1 MLTPRLVPWTMVRWL
16 VLPLSL
22 GAAAVV
28 AWWAAGLW
36 LVHTQGQAGP
46 QGLTPDQVQVR
57 VLAGLAAV
65 ISAGS
70 VVVEGRIGRS
80 PVGRRVWA
88 GLLAALVAGLAGWAL
103 GSLVMWVQRAAG
115 MPEVTLALRWR
126 LGPWLAAGLA
136 VGWGGLAVRVGR
148 QGVDRLQARW
158 DLPLLTPPPVVD
170 EGAAATWAIHVIG
183 APAAAGAGAVVWY
196 ALGEL
201 WHDLFL
207 ASAAGAWTFG
217 AVWGALGSGWPER
230 LVQAWV
236 SVAAGARPG
245 WRVPLD
251 ASDPVL
257 SERFIGSFPA
267 GLDLHLPESD
277 GVAELHLSVRAIAG
291 GGLAARGLSVRPVR
305 LARRLERVDLRYDPT
320 LPAPF
325 ETPVG
330 HEDRIRLGERAE
342 IEVVVLSREGMP

>member
-1 MLTPRLVPWTMVRWL
+1 
-16 VLPLSL
+16 VLPLSV
-22 GAAAVV
+22 GAAAVA
-28 AWWAAGLW
+28 AWWAVALW

-46 QGLTPDQVQVR
+46 RDLTPDQVQVR
-57 VLAGLAAV
+57 VLAVLAAA

-70 VVVEGRIGRS
+70 VVLEGRIGRS

-88 GLLAALVAGLAGWAL
+88 GALAAVVAGLAAWAF
-103 GSLVMWVQRAAG
+103 GSLVMFVQRAAG
-115 MPEVTLALRWR
+115 MPDVTLALRWR

-136 VGWGGLAVRVGR
+136 VGWGGLAVRMGR
-148 QGVDRLQARW
+148 QWVDRLQQRW
-158 DLPLLTPPPVVD
+158 QLPLLTPPPVVD
-170 EGAAATWAIHVIG
+170 EGSGATWAIHLIG
-183 APAAAGAGAVVWY
+183 GPAAAGTGAVVWY
-196 ALGEL
+196 ALPVL

-217 AVWGALGSGWPER
+217 AVWGAMGSGWPNR

-236 SVAAGARPG
+236 AVHSGARPG

-251 ASDPVL
+251 ADDPVL
-257 SERFIGSFPA
+257 SERFVGSFPA

-277 GVAELHLSVRAIAG
+277 GVAELHLSVRAVPG

-305 LARRLERVDLRYDPT
+305 LARRLERVDLRYDPG

-342 IEVVVLSREGMP
+342 VEVVVLSREGMP